1 MTETVSPSRRD
12 GFNGARDAA
21 VIDRYRVEILNGA
34 PVCWVQCVES
44 TEDLLRR
51 AGYEG
56 TPRHEFV
63 AVRVRR
69 DEFLARWELCPEE
82 VEGGKVEGRKVM
94 LVTGDVDAVKLEGEE
109 RRFLFS
115 EVAGV
120 AEDAREGLSVCRV
133 GSAFPMCVAA
143 GSMTSREFL
152 MGEVVWRWRAVLARR
167 MAEAVGRVMVLWERR
182 DVVGRGPEWL
192 EDYRAALH
200 VCGERQRKLRM
211 VEGGGR

>member
-51 AGYEG
+51 AGYVG

-69 DEFLARWELCPEE
+69 DEFLARWEL
-82 VEGGKVEGRKVM
+82 
-94 LVTGDVDAVKLEGEE
+94 DVAGEE
-109 RRFLFS
+109 NEFS

-120 AEDAREGLSVCRV
+120 AKDAREGLSVCRV